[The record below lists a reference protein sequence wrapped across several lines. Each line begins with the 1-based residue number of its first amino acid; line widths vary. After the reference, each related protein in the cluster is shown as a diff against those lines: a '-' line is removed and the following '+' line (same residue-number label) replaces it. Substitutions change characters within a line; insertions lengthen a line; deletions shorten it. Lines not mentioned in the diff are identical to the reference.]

1 MKDFKYA
8 SLKLFIFVYERIK
21 LILRLLIT
29 WRVIFTFLIFFKI
42 LNFANG
48 VSFVF
53 LWVGDLLME
62 KIIYVNE

>member
-8 SLKLFIFVYERIK
+8 SLKLFIFVYERIEF
-21 LILRLLIT
+21 ILRLLIT

-48 VSFVF
+48 VSFVS
-53 LWVGDLLME
+53 LWVDDLLME

>member
-48 VSFVF
+48 VSFVS

>member
-8 SLKLFIFVYERIK
+8 SLKLFIFVYERIE

-29 WRVIFTFLIFFKI
+29 WRVIFTFVIFFKI

-48 VSFVF
+48 VS

>member
-1 MKDFKYA
+1 MKDLKYA
-8 SLKLFIFVYERIK
+8 SLKLFIFVYERIE

-48 VSFVF
+48 VS

>member
-8 SLKLFIFVYERIK
+8 SLKLFIFVYERIE

-48 VSFVF
+48 VS

>member
-48 VSFVF
+48 VS

>member
-8 SLKLFIFVYERIK
+8 SLKLFIFVYERIEF
-21 LILRLLIT
+21 ILRLLIT

-48 VSFVF
+48 VS